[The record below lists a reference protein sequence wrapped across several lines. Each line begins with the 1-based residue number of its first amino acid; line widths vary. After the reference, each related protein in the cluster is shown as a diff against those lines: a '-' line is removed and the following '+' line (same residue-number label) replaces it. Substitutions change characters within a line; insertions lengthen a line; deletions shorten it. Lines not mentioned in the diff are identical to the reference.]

1 MISGTIR
8 ILRALLDGL
17 LLRCPHCHRGRM
29 FESAF
34 RMRRQCP
41 VCGLPFERAAGEVT
55 GAMMINFVVTGVVV
69 MVGSLYFGLFSSVP
83 LGQVLV
89 GLGLFAIAFPIV
101 FYHCSRG
108 LWVGILYLTAANAER
123 D

>member
-8 ILRALLDGL
+8 IVRALLDGL
-17 LLRCPHCHRGRM
+17 RLRCPRCHSGRM

-41 VCGLPFERAAGEVT
+41 VCGLPFEHSAGEVT
-55 GAMMINFVVTGVVV
+55 GAMMMNFVVTGVVV
-69 MVGSLYFGLFSSVP
+69 MVGSLYFGLFSSAP

-89 GLGLFAIAFPIV
+89 GLGLFAIIFPIV
-101 FYHCSRG
+101 FYRSSRG
-108 LWVGILYLTAANAER
+108 IWAGFLYITGDNQER

>member
-1 MISGTIR
+1 MIKGTVQIV
-8 ILRALLDGL
+8 RALLDGL
-17 LLRCPHCHRGRM
+17 RLRCARCHRGRM

-55 GAMMINFVVTGVVV
+55 GGMMMNFVVTGVVV
-69 MVGSLYFGLFSSVP
+69 MVGSLYFGLFSSAP

-89 GLGLFAIAFPIV
+89 GLGLFAIVFPIV
-101 FYHCSRG
+101 FYRCSRG
-108 LWVGILYLTAANAER
+108 LWVSILYLTAANAER